1 MLKSYGS
8 KPTSMKE
15 PLKIAILD
23 LYNNALNEGMRCIIK
38 LIDEFREREQIEVET
53 RVFNVRANNEI
64 PDLSYDIYFS
74 SGGPGSPLESTE
86 AWEKP
91 YFEFIDSV
99 FKYNKLEEVKYGV
112 STKKYMFLI
121 CHSFQ
126 LVARHLGI
134 GKITKRKSTAFGVF
148 PVNQIDKSIK
158 EELFEGLPEPF
169 YVVDSR
175 DYQLV
180 NPNTKRIKKSG
191 ITILRMEKER
201 PHVNLE
207 RAIMA
212 IRFSDEVFGTQFHPE
227 ADGIGMLKYL
237 SGDEKRK
244 VVIKTHGLEKY
255 NDMID
260 KLDDP
265 DKILLTESII
275 IPKFLK
281 KAFVARESVSCIL

>member
-1 MLKSYGS
+1 MQK
-8 KPTSMKE
+8 
-15 PLKIAILD
+15 PLKIAVLD
-23 LYNNALNEGMRCIIK
+23 LYNNVPNEGMRCILK
-38 LIDEFREREQIEVET
+38 LIDEFKEKEEIEIEVSI
-53 RVFNVRANNEI
+53 FNVRAKNKI

-74 SGGPGSPLESTE
+74 SGGPGSPLESAET
-86 AWEKP
+86 WEKP
-91 YFEFIDSV
+91 YFDFIDSV
-99 FKYNKLEEVKYGV
+99 FEYNKSEEVKYEE
-112 STKKYMFLI
+112 SAKKYMFLI

-148 PVNQIDKSIK
+148 PVNQIDKNIK

-180 NPNTKRIKKSG
+180 SPNLKRIKELG
-191 ITILRMEKER
+191 VTVLRMEKER

-212 IRFSDEVFGTQFHPE
+212 IRYSDEVFGTQFHPE

-237 SGDEKRK
+237 SSDEKK
-244 VVIKTHGLEKY
+244 KAVIKTHGLEKY

-265 DKILLTESII
+265 DKIILTESII
-275 IPKFLK
+275 IPTFLK
-281 KAFVARESVSCIL
+281 KATESILQLELA

>member
-1 MLKSYGS
+1 
-8 KPTSMKE
+8 MKE
-15 PLKIAILD
+15 PLKIAVLD
-23 LYNNALNEGMRCIIK
+23 LYNNAPNEGMRCIIK
-38 LIDEFREREQIEVET
+38 LINEFGEREQIEIET
-53 RVFNVRANNEI
+53 KIFNVRANDEI
-64 PDLSYDIYFS
+64 PDLNYDIYFS
-74 SGGPGSPLESTE
+74 SGGPGSPLESSET
-86 AWEKP
+86 WEKL
-91 YFEFIDSV
+91 YFDFIDSV
-99 FKYNKLEEVKYGV
+99 FEYNKSEEVQYGE
-112 STKKYMFLI
+112 STEKYMFLI

-148 PVNQIDKSIK
+148 PVNQIDKNIK

-180 NPNTKRIKKSG
+180 SPNLKRIKELDV
-191 ITILRMEKER
+191 TVLRMEKER

-207 RAIMA
+207 QAIMA

-237 SGDEKRK
+237 SGEEKK
-244 VVIKTHGLEKY
+244 KIVIKTHGLKKY

-265 DKILLTESII
+265 EKILLTESII

-281 KAFVARESVSCIL
+281 KAFMAQKSVPCLVD

>member
-1 MLKSYGS
+1 MQ
-8 KPTSMKE
+8 E

-23 LYNNALNEGMRCIIK
+23 LYNNVPNEGMRCIIK
-38 LIDEFREREQIEVET
+38 LIDEFRETEQINIET
-53 RVFNVRANNEI
+53 TIFNVRANNEI
-64 PDLSYDIYFS
+64 PDLSFDIYFS

-86 AWEKP
+86 AWETP

-99 FKYNKLEEVKYGV
+99 FEYNKYEE
-112 STKKYMFLI
+112 SAKKYMFLI

-126 LVARHLGI
+126 LVSRHLGI

-148 PVNQIDKSIK
+148 PVNQIDKNIK

-180 NPNTKRIKKSG
+180 SPNQKRIKELG
-191 ITILRMEKER
+191 ITVLRMEKER

-227 ADGIGMLKYL
+227 ADGIGMLNYL
-237 SGDEKRK
+237 SGEEKKK

-281 KAFVARESVSCIL
+281 KAYLNVAQQPLQCLVE

>member
-1 MLKSYGS
+1 MQK
-8 KPTSMKE
+8 

-23 LYNNALNEGMRCIIK
+23 MYNNFPGEGMRCIIK
-38 LIDEFREREQIEVET
+38 LVNEFQKREDILIET
-53 RVFNVRANNEI
+53 DIFNVRANHEI
-64 PDLSYDIYFS
+64 PDLNYDIFIS
-74 SGGPGSPLESTE
+74 TGGPGSPLELGES
-86 AWEKP
+86 WEKP
-91 YFEFIDSV
+91 YFSFIDSV
-99 FKYNKLEEVKYGV
+99 FNHNRLESVKSGET
-112 STKKYMFLI
+112 SKKYMFLI

-134 GKITKRKSTAFGVF
+134 GNVTKRKSTAFGVF
-148 PVNQIDKSIK
+148 PVSQIDKNVK
-158 EELFEGLPEPF
+158 EDLFKGLPEPF
-169 YVVDSR
+169 FVVDSR

-180 NPNTKRIKKSG
+180 SPNRKKIKELG
-191 ITILRMEKER
+191 VTILRMEKER

-212 IRFSDEVFGTQFHPE
+212 IRFSKEVFGTQFHPE
-227 ADGIGMLKYL
+227 ADGIGMSKYL
-237 SGDEKRK
+237 SSDEKKK

-260 KLDDP
+260 KLDDA

-281 KAFVARESVSCIL
+281 QACESILQVESVM

>member
-1 MLKSYGS
+1 MIQKS
-8 KPTSMKE
+8 
-15 PLKIAILD
+15 LKIAILD
-23 LYNNALNEGMRCIIK
+23 MYDNFPGEGMRCIIK
-38 LIDEFREREQIEVET
+38 LINEFQKREEFLIET
-53 RVFNVRANNEI
+53 TIFNVRANNEI
-64 PDLSYDIYFS
+64 PDLNHDIFIS
-74 SGGPGSPLESTE
+74 TGGPGSPLELGES
-86 AWEKP
+86 WEKP

-99 FKYNKLEEVKYGV
+99 FKYNKSESALSGE

-126 LVARHLGI
+126 LVARHLGV
-134 GKITKRKSTAFGVF
+134 GNITKRKSTAFGVF
-148 PVNQIDKSIK
+148 PVNQIDKNIH

-180 NPNTKRIKKSG
+180 SLNKKKIKDLG

-212 IRFSDEVFGTQFHPE
+212 IRFSEEVFGTQFHPE

-237 SGDEKRK
+237 STDDKK
-244 VVIKTHGLEKY
+244 KAVIKTHGLEKY

-275 IPKFLK
+275 IPTFLK
-281 KAFVARESVSCIL
+281 NASDSILQSELAS

>member
-1 MLKSYGS
+1 MQK
-8 KPTSMKE
+8 

-23 LYNNALNEGMRCIIK
+23 MYNNFPGEGMRCIIK
-38 LIDEFREREQIEVET
+38 LINEFQEREGINIEKT
-53 RVFNVRANNEI
+53 IFNIRAENKI
-64 PDLSYDIYFS
+64 PDLNHDIYIS
-74 SGGPGSPLESTE
+74 TGGPGSPLELGES
-86 AWEKP
+86 WEEP

-99 FKYNKLEEVKYGV
+99 FNHNKSESVVSGN

-134 GKITKRKSTAFGVF
+134 GNITKRKSTAFGVF
-148 PVNQIDKSIK
+148 PVNQIDKSIH

-169 YVVDSR
+169 FVVDSR

-180 NPNTKRIKKSG
+180 SPKKRKIKELG

-212 IRFSDEVFGTQFHPE
+212 IRFSEEIFGTQFHPE
-227 ADGIGMLKYL
+227 ADGIGMSKYL
-237 SGDEKRK
+237 SSKEKRK

-275 IPKFLK
+275 IPTFLK
-281 KAFVARESVSCIL
+281 RASESILQNELTM

>member
-1 MLKSYGS
+1 MQQ
-8 KPTSMKE
+8 

-23 LYNNALNEGMRCIIK
+23 LYNNVPNEGMRCIVK
-38 LIDEFREREQIEVET
+38 LIDEFRETEQIDIET
-53 RVFNVRANNEI
+53 TIFNVRAENEI
-64 PDLSYDIYFS
+64 PDLSFDIYFS
-74 SGGPGSPLESTE
+74 SGGPGSPLESAE
-86 AWEKP
+86 AWETP

-99 FKYNKLEEVKYGV
+99 FEYNKYEE

-126 LVARHLGI
+126 LVSRHLGI

-148 PVNQIDKSIK
+148 PVNQTDKNIK

-180 NPNTKRIKKSG
+180 NPNQKRIKELG
-191 ITILRMEKER
+191 VTVLRMEKER
-201 PHVNLE
+201 PHVHLE

-227 ADGIGMLKYL
+227 ADGVGMLKYL
-237 SGDEKRK
+237 SGEEKKK

-281 KAFVARESVSCIL
+281 KVAHVPRESFPCMVE

>member
-1 MLKSYGS
+1 MQK
-8 KPTSMKE
+8 

-23 LYNNALNEGMRCIIK
+23 MYNNFPGEGMRCILK
-38 LIDEFREREQIEVET
+38 LINEFQEKEELLIET
-53 RVFNVRANNEI
+53 AIFNVRANNQI
-64 PDLSYDIYFS
+64 PDLSHDIYIS
-74 SGGPGSPLESTE
+74 TGGPGSPLELGES
-86 AWEKP
+86 WEDP
-91 YFEFIDSV
+91 YFKFIDSV
-99 FKYNKLEEVKYGV
+99 FKHNESESIQSGE
-112 STKKYMFLI
+112 STKKFMFLI

-126 LVARHLGI
+126 LVSRHLGI
-134 GKITKRKSTAFGVF
+134 GNITKRRSTAFGVF
-148 PVNQIDKSIK
+148 PVSQIDKNVK
-158 EELFEGLPEPF
+158 EELFKGLPEPF

-180 NPNTKRIKKSG
+180 SPNKKRIKELG
-191 ITILRMEKER
+191 VTLLRMEKER

-227 ADGIGMLKYL
+227 ADGIGMSKYL
-237 SGDEKRK
+237 STEDKKK

-275 IPKFLK
+275 IPRFLK
-281 KAFVARESVSCIL
+281 RASEEILQTELVS

>member
-1 MLKSYGS
+1 MQK
-8 KPTSMKE
+8 

-23 LYNNALNEGMRCIIK
+23 LYNNVPNEGMRCIIK
-38 LIDEFREREQIEVET
+38 LINEFQKSEQIEIET
-53 RVFNVRANNEI
+53 QIFNVRANNEI
-64 PDLSYDIYFS
+64 PDLSHDIYFS
-74 SGGPGSPLESTE
+74 SGGPGSPLESAE
-86 AWEKP
+86 AWEES

-99 FKYNKLEEVKYGV
+99 FEHNNSEDVRYGE
-112 STKKYMFLI
+112 SPKKYMFLI

-126 LVARHLGI
+126 LVSRHLGI
-134 GKITKRKSTAFGVF
+134 GKITKRRSTAFGVF
-148 PVNQIDKSIK
+148 PVNQIDKNIK

-180 NPNTKRIKKSG
+180 SPNLRRIKELG
-191 ITILRMEKER
+191 VTVLRMEKER
-201 PHVNLE
+201 PLVNLE

-212 IRFSDEVFGTQFHPE
+212 IRFSEEIFGTQFHPE

-237 SGDEKRK
+237 SGEEKKK

-281 KAFVARESVSCIL
+281 NAYENVVRVSTPYVLEQL

>member
-1 MLKSYGS
+1 M
-8 KPTSMKE
+8 
-15 PLKIAILD
+15 
-23 LYNNALNEGMRCIIK
+23 YNNVAGEGMRCIVN
-38 LIDEFREREQIEVET
+38 LVNEFHEREQIPVET
-53 RVFNVRANNEI
+53 TIFNVRANNEI
-64 PDLSYDIYFS
+64 PDLSFDIFIS
-74 SGGPGSPLESTE
+74 TGGPGSPLPSED

-91 YFEFIDSV
+91 YFDFIDSL
-99 FKYNKLEEVKYGV
+99 FTHNNSEEVKYGE
-112 STKKYMFLI
+112 STKKYLFLI

-126 LVARHLGI
+126 LVSRHLGI
-134 GKITKRKSTAFGVF
+134 GKVTKRRGTSFGVF
-148 PVNQIDKSIK
+148 PVNQMDKGIK

-180 NPNTKRIKKSG
+180 SPNKKRIKELG
-191 ITILRMEKER
+191 VTLLRMEKER

-212 IRFSDEVFGTQFHPE
+212 IRYSEEVFGTQFHPE
-227 ADGIGMLKYL
+227 ADAIGMLKLL
-237 SGDEKRK
+237 SSDEKK
-244 VVIKTHGLEKY
+244 KAVIKTHGLEKY

-281 KAFVARESVSCIL
+281 KAYSSILQTELV

>member
-1 MLKSYGS
+1 LQK
-8 KPTSMKE
+8 
-15 PLKIAILD
+15 AIIHAKTTK
-23 LYNNALNEGMRCIIK
+23 NPNEGMRCILK
-38 LIDEFREREQIEVET
+38 LIDEFQVKEGIEMQVSIY
-53 RVFNVRANNEI
+53 NVRAENEI

-74 SGGPGSPLESTE
+74 SGGPGSPLESAE

-91 YFEFIDSV
+91 YFDFIDSV
-99 FKYNKLEEVKYGV
+99 FEYNKSEEVKYGE

-148 PVNQIDKSIK
+148 PVNQIDKNIK

-180 NPNTKRIKKSG
+180 SPNLKRIKELG
-191 ITILRMEKER
+191 VTVLRMEKER

-212 IRFSDEVFGTQFHPE
+212 IRFSDAIFGTQFHPE

-237 SGDEKRK
+237 SGKEKRK

-281 KAFVARESVSCIL
+281 KAYVNVARQSLPCLVE

>member
-1 MLKSYGS
+1 MQK
-8 KPTSMKE
+8 
-15 PLKIAILD
+15 PLKIAIID
-23 LYNNALNEGMRCIIK
+23 LYNNVPNEGMRCIVK
-38 LIDEFREREQIEVET
+38 LVNEFQEREQIEVET
-53 RVFNVRANNEI
+53 QVFNVRAKNEI
-64 PDLSYDIYFS
+64 PNLNFDIYIS
-74 SGGPGSPLESTE
+74 SGGPGSPLESAE

-91 YFEFIDSV
+91 YFEFIDAV
-99 FKYNKLEEVKYGV
+99 FEYNKSESVQCGK
-112 STKKYMFLI
+112 SSRKYMFLI

-126 LVARHLGI
+126 LVSRHLGI
-134 GKITKRKSTAFGVF
+134 GKITKRRSTAFGVF
-148 PVNQIDKSIK
+148 PVNRIDKTLK
-158 EELFEGLPEPF
+158 ENLFEGLPEPF

-180 NPNTKRIKKSG
+180 SPNQRRIKELG
-191 ITILRMEKER
+191 VTILRMEKER

-212 IRFSDEVFGTQFHPE
+212 IRFSEEVFGTQFHPE
-227 ADGIGMLKYL
+227 ADGLGMLKYL
-237 SGDEKRK
+237 SGEEKKK
-244 VVIKTHGLEKY
+244 VVIKTHGLKKY

-281 KAFVARESVSCIL
+281 QALVYRQSLAEFA